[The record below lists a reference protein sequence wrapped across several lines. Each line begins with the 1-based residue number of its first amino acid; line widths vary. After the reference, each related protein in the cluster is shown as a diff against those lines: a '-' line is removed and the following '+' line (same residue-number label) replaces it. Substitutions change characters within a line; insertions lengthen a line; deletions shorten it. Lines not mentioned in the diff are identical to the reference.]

1 MKRAAVVHVV
11 QEDITIVPFVE
22 NNFLSIMKSD
32 WTVLVSALDE
42 TNNNIMIRDNKCS
55 NFTIE

>member
-1 MKRAAVVHVV
+1 MISLNYYARETQHLYKYVLFRDACVKRAAVVHVV

-32 WTVLVSALDE
+32 
-42 TNNNIMIRDNKCS
+42 
-55 NFTIE
+55 

>member
-1 MKRAAVVHVV
+1 MKRAADVRVV

-22 NNFLSIMKSD
+22 NNFLPIMKSD